1 MRAQQSKWN
10 YNPSSLLTSSKCD
23 NDIVLLKCFHVD
35 KDFIHL
41 TNNNNNNNTEK
52 NHQHQL
58 NKRRRRFTRVCKF
71 LTLYHCK
78 RRELSVSL
86 WVYAC
91 LQQKLVKMQKPKS
104 NHLNGTSVNGSSSCT
119 TSSSSTAASSIISP
133 ANGNSFNGNKVNTTG
148 ANGNS
153 TSILTTLNPKT
164 FNLPESLEMIQK
176 CEYFPTQRH
185 RWNTNEEIASILIGF
200 DKHGEWLSKEV
211 KIR

>member
-1 MRAQQSKWN
+1 MFA
-10 YNPSSLLTSSKCD
+10 
-23 NDIVLLKCFHVD
+23 IVKFLCVLS
-35 KDFIHL
+35 
-41 TNNNNNNNTEK
+41 EK
-52 NHQHQL
+52 NQ
-58 NKRRRRFTRVCKF
+58 VC
-71 LTLYHCK
+71 LCVCCQQ
-78 RRELSVSL
+78 ELL
-86 WVYAC
+86 
-91 LQQKLVKMQKPKS
+91 KMQKPKS
-104 NHLNGTSVNGSSSCT
+104 NHLNTCNGTSVNGSSSCT
-119 TSSSSTAASSIISP
+119 TSSSASSIISP
-133 ANGNSFNGNKVNTTG
+133 ANGNSFNGNKANATG